1 MSNNASPR
9 LDRAKTYHDCAE
21 ELGFVESAEEYCGLG
36 HAQLFVWEIER
47 APVFILVPD
56 DPEAGR
62 DASTRL
68 GEILGDEG
76 GFDGLKTEHVSDA

>member
-1 MSNNASPR
+1 MSNDESTR
-9 LDRAKTYHDCAE
+9 RERAKTYHDCAE
-21 ELGFVESAEEYCGLG
+21 ELRTIIESMEEDGVRLG
-36 HAQLFVWEIER
+36 HARLFLWLMEG

-68 GEILGDEG
+68 GEILGESE
-76 GFDGLKTEHVSDA
+76 FDGIENGTCQ

>member
-1 MSNNASPR
+1 MSKHESPR
-9 LDRAKTYHDCAE
+9 RERAKSYHDCVE
-21 ELGFVESAEEYCGLG
+21 EVRTIIESMEEYCGLG
-36 HAQLFVWEIER
+36 HAKLFLWEMEG

-68 GEILGDEG
+68 EEILGE
-76 GFDGLKTEHVSDA
+76 S